1 MQEDFFLMSVDVSF
15 QIGQCDEYY
24 TQLTFSSS
32 HSALDDHC
40 MIIYISCKQNLQ
52 CVLEARDYGNNC
64 KRMVNYIV
72 FKMY

>member
-1 MQEDFFLMSVDVSF
+1 MLLAGEDLISSVFLSNARGFFFMSVDVSF

-40 MIIYISCKQNLQ
+40 MIIYIL
-52 CVLEARDYGNNC
+52 
-64 KRMVNYIV
+64 
-72 FKMY
+72 